1 MLLKDYISEK
11 GVIFA
16 TSVSSKKRALELLS
30 ESLAQQ
36 HPALT
41 KNKVLDALLARE
53 KLGSTGLGKGIAI
66 PHCRLAEIENIYAAM
81 LKLDEGVEFESAD
94 GLAVNFLF
102 CMVVP
107 ENAEDEQLQL
117 LSGLAKLLG
126 NHQVRQSIEKCSHA
140 ECLYNLLCQGSERL
154 VS

>member
-36 HPALT
+36 HPDLT

-53 KLGSTGLGKGIAI
+53 KLGSTGLGNGIAI
-66 PHCRLAEIENIYAAM
+66 PHCRLAEVDNIYTAM
-81 LKLDEGVEFESAD
+81 LKLNKGVEFESTD

-107 ENAEDEQLQL
+107 EHAADQQLHL
-117 LSGLAKLLG
+117 LSGLAELLR
-126 NHQVRQSIEKCSHA
+126 NDQVRRSIENCSDA
-140 ECLYNLLCQGSERL
+140 RCLYNLLCQDSGNL

>member
-16 TSVSSKKRALELLS
+16 TSVSSKKGALELLS
-30 ESLAQQ
+30 ESLARQ
-36 HPALT
+36 HPDLT

-66 PHCRLAEIENIYAAM
+66 PHCRLEEIDNIYVAM
-81 LKLDEGVEFESAD
+81 LKLDKGVEFESTD
-94 GLAVNFLF
+94 SLAVNFLF

-107 ENAEDEQLQL
+107 ENAADEQLQL

-126 NHQVRQSIEKCSHA
+126 NDQIRQSIEKCSNA
-140 ECLYNLLCQGSERL
+140 KCLYNLLCQDSGHL
-154 VS
+154 VP

>member
-36 HPALT
+36 HPDLT

-66 PHCRLAEIENIYAAM
+66 PHCRLEEIDNIYVAM
-81 LKLDEGVEFESAD
+81 LKLDEGVEFESTD
-94 GLAVNFLF
+94 SLAVNFLL

-107 ENAEDEQLQL
+107 ENAADEQLQL

-126 NHQVRQSIEKCSHA
+126 NDQVRHSIEKCSDTK
-140 ECLYNLLCQGSERL
+140 CLYNLLCQDPEHL

>member
-16 TSVSSKKRALELLS
+16 ASVSSKKKALELLS
-30 ESLAQQ
+30 ESLAKQN
-36 HPALT
+36 PGLT

-81 LKLDEGVEFESAD
+81 LKLDKGVEFESTD
-94 GLAVNFLF
+94 GLAVKFLF

-107 ENAEDEQLQL
+107 ENAADEQLQL
-117 LSGLAKLLG
+117 LSSLAKLLA
-126 NHQVRQSIEKCSHA
+126 NDQVRQSIEKCSHA
-140 ECLYNLLCQGSERL
+140 KCLYNLFCQNSGHL

>member
-30 ESLAQQ
+30 ESLAKQ
-36 HPALT
+36 HPDLT
-41 KNKVLDALLARE
+41 KNKVLDALLSRE
-53 KLGSTGLGKGIAI
+53 KLGSTGLGKGVAI
-66 PHCRLAEIENIYAAM
+66 PHCRLAEIENIHVAM
-81 LKLDEGVEFESAD
+81 LKLDKGVDFESAD
-94 GLAVNFLF
+94 GLAVNYLF

-107 ENAEDEQLQL
+107 ENAADEQLHL
-117 LSGLAKLLG
+117 LSGLAKLLR
-126 NHQVRQSIEKCSHA
+126 NDQVRRSIENCSDA
-140 ECLYNLLCQGSERL
+140 KCLYNLLCQDPEHL

>member
-30 ESLAQQ
+30 ESLARQ
-36 HPALT
+36 HPDLT

-66 PHCRLAEIENIYAAM
+66 PHCRLAEIDSIYVAM
-81 LKLDEGVEFESAD
+81 LKLDKGVEFESTD
-94 GLAVNFLF
+94 SLAVNFLF

-107 ENAEDEQLQL
+107 ENAADEQLQL
-117 LSGLAKLLG
+117 LSGLAKLFG
-126 NHQVRQSIEKCSHA
+126 NDQVRRSIEKCSDA
-140 ECLYNLLCQGSERL
+140 KCLYNLLCQDSGHF

>member
-16 TSVSSKKRALELLS
+16 TSVSSKKGALELLS
-30 ESLAQQ
+30 ESLARQ
-36 HPALT
+36 HPDLT

-66 PHCRLAEIENIYAAM
+66 PHCRLEEIDNIYVAM
-81 LKLDEGVEFESAD
+81 LKLDEGVEFESTD
-94 GLAVNFLF
+94 SLAVNFLF

-107 ENAEDEQLQL
+107 ENAADEQLQL

-126 NHQVRQSIEKCSHA
+126 NDQVRQSIEKCIDA
-140 ECLYNLLCQGSERL
+140 KCLYNLLCQDLGHL

>member
-16 TSVSSKKRALELLS
+16 ASVSSKKRALELLS
-30 ESLAQQ
+30 ESLAKQN
-36 HPALT
+36 PGLT

-81 LKLDEGVEFESAD
+81 LKLDKGVEFESTD
-94 GLAVNFLF
+94 GLAVKFLF

-107 ENAEDEQLQL
+107 ENAADEQLQL
-117 LSGLAKLLG
+117 LSSLAKLLA
-126 NHQVRQSIEKCSHA
+126 NDQVRQSIEKCSHA
-140 ECLYNLLCQGSERL
+140 KCLYNLLCQNSGHL